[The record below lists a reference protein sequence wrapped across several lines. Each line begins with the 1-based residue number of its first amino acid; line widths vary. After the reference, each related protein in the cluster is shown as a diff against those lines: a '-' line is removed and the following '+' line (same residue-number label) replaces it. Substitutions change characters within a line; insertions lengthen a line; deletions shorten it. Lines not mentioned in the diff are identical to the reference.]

1 MGTGKTTE
9 KEVILTSVISEM
21 GYAVMLTEENIN
33 LLFLFL
39 YLKKNSKNLP
49 YTNTILR
56 MTPTLFNSSV
66 AWSPVQDTWN
76 PVGKQNSPVDNGV
89 HAWLLI
95 SCLFSFFLFT
105 AILGAHVS
113 SQARGLIRAAAAGLH
128 HSHSNAGSK
137 ATSVTYGIV
146 CSNAK
151 D

>member
-49 YTNTILR
+49 CANTILR

-66 AWSPVQDTWN
+66 AWSPV
-76 PVGKQNSPVDNGV
+76 
-89 HAWLLI
+89 
-95 SCLFSFFLFT
+95 
-105 AILGAHVS
+105 
-113 SQARGLIRAAAAGLH
+113 
-128 HSHSNAGSK
+128 
-137 ATSVTYGIV
+137 
-146 CSNAK
+146 
-151 D
+151 